1 VVLPR
6 RHRPGL
12 TRNRLGSS
20 GVAGTRDGIGPVH
33 GPYAPAVVPTWV
45 AILTAVSG
53 AVVGL
58 FVAPVTEVV
67 KARAARVQ
75 ARDAAQV
82 QDRRDAAKSNREL
95 ILKAL
100 EWTDSERP
108 ETKERGWTM
117 LVSLARLP
125 SLSKDDAVLVA
136 DLTRSRA
143 GAQLSEAA
151 ARRQETGEETAFFV
165 GAGAVLG
172 GQRDRGG

>member
-1 VVLPR
+1 M
-6 RHRPGL
+6 
-12 TRNRLGSS
+12 
-20 GVAGTRDGIGPVH
+20 
-33 GPYAPAVVPTWV
+33 VPTWV

-58 FVAPVTEVV
+58 FVTPVTEVV
-67 KARAARVQ
+67 KARAARHQ
-75 ARDAAQV
+75 AQDAALD

-117 LVSLARLP
+117 LVSVASLP
-125 SLSKDDAVLVA
+125 SLSKDDAVLLA
-136 DLTRSRA
+136 GLTRNRA
-143 GAQLSEAA
+143 GAELTEAA
-151 ARRQETGEETAFFV
+151 SRRRETGEETAFFV

-172 GQRDRGG
+172 GHGDREG